1 MSDSPP
7 TRRGISADARQV
19 GGGAEVSK
27 AILVAVL
34 IVMGYF
40 GVKWKVAWIR
50 SITCQCQ
57 CQKEVQK

>member
-1 MSDSPP
+1 M
-7 TRRGISADARQV
+7 
-19 GGGAEVSK
+19 SK

-34 IVMGYF
+34 LAIGYF
-40 GVKWKVAWIR
+40 GVKWNVAWIQ